1 MSKPFRI
8 DLTGAKNQIEEKTRR
23 RITFDVLDDEEQTI
37 AGVSLNFMNLF
48 LYNEADGATI
58 NGRTGLDVLGS
69 QITVDGSGKGVL
81 LLDPDDNPIVGT
93 DPIPDQ
99 EVHVAHIDYQW
110 DADAVKVGRAIIRLL
125 VVNLLKTN

>member
-1 MSKPFRI
+1 MAKPFRI
-8 DLTGAKNQIEEKTRR
+8 DLTKEQIAEKSRR
-23 RITFDVLDDEEQTI
+23 RITFDVLDDEEAPI
-37 AGVSLNFMNLF
+37 AGTALDFMKLF
-48 LYNEADGATI
+48 LYNEADDATI
-58 NGRTGLDVLGS
+58 NSRTGLDVLGS

-110 DADAVKVGRAIIRLL
+110 DADPVKIGRAIIRVL
-125 VVNLLKTN
+125 VVNLLKTS